1 MIDNPTES
9 EYTRRPDAKG
19 HLKVM
24 ELLRKWDPI
33 GVITDENQ
41 DEYDGYFANIVRLLD
56 AGISEKD
63 LFKHMK
69 EIVEEQMGIPCDK
82 KHTKQIVH
90 ELVEFWKEW
99 KTIR

>member
-1 MIDNPTES
+1 MIDNPMES
-9 EYTRRPDAKG
+9 EYVRRPDAKG

-41 DEYDGYFANIVRLLD
+41 DEYDNYSATIVRLLD

-69 EIVEEQMGIPCDK
+69 RIVEERMGISCDK
-82 KHTKQIVH
+82 KHTQQIAN

-99 KTIR
+99 KTE